1 MCDISKCLDD
11 FFSSYMPSLSGSLR
25 ENRLERMNLLLGR
38 LGHPERSFRTIHI
51 AGSKG
56 KGTTATCL
64 SFMLSS
70 LGFRTGLFLSP
81 HVYDIRERFTLSSS
95 FFTDEEYLSALES
108 LKKGIEGFVLPSS
121 LGCPLPTTFEL
132 YTAYAYV
139 LFSLTGC
146 RWAVIETGLGGRLD
160 ATNTIESDA
169 AVITHIELEHT
180 QILGSTLPI
189 IAREKAGIMKKG
201 KPVFV
206 LGQSEEVLAV
216 FRETAASL
224 PSSLS
229 VFEMPPL
236 DIDSGYRVREM
247 EYLGATLKMK
257 TWKSDIRLT
266 DAFFSIFILSRMG
279 FPVEGVVFDLTSPL
293 FHLPGRFEERE
304 INGRTLLLDGAHTVN
319 SVEYL
324 SSALS
329 QSPFSSR
336 TLIFSTAQDKAWRDM
351 LSVLVPLFD
360 TVIVTSTGSWKKSYP
375 EKIYEDAV
383 RMFPE
388 TEIEIILNHEEVIGR
403 ALEKTEE
410 GGLIT
415 ATGSF
420 YLLGELEKVLRGKRW
435 H

>member
-1 MCDISKCLDD
+1 
-11 FFSSYMPSLSGSLR
+11 MPS
-25 ENRLERMNLLLGR
+25 
-38 LGHPERSFRTIHI
+38 
-51 AGSKG
+51 
-56 KGTTATCL
+56 
-64 SFMLSS
+64 
-70 LGFRTGLFLSP
+70 
-81 HVYDIRERFTLSSS
+81 
-95 FFTDEEYLSALES
+95 
-108 LKKGIEGFVLPSS
+108 
-121 LGCPLPTTFEL
+121 
-132 YTAYAYV
+132 
-139 LFSLTGC
+139 
-146 RWAVIETGLGGRLD
+146 
-160 ATNTIESDA
+160 
-169 AVITHIELEHT
+169 
-180 QILGSTLPI
+180 
-189 IAREKAGIMKKG
+189 
-201 KPVFV
+201 
-206 LGQSEEVLAV
+206 
-216 FRETAASL
+216 
-224 PSSLS
+224 
-229 VFEMPPL
+229 L

-257 TWKSDIRLT
+257 TWKRDIRLT

-279 FPVEGVVFDLTSPL
+279 FPVEGRVFDLTSPL

>member
-1 MCDISKCLDD
+1 MCEISERLDD

-25 ENRLERMNLLLGR
+25 GNRLGRMNLLLER

-64 SFMLSS
+64 SYMLST

-95 FFTDEEYLSALES
+95 FFTDEEYVSALES
-108 LKKGIEGFVLPSS
+108 LKRRIEGFELPSS

-132 YTAYAYV
+132 YTAYAYL
-139 LFSLTGC
+139 LFSRTGC
-146 RWAVIETGLGGRLD
+146 QWAVIETGLGGRLD

-180 QILGSTLPI
+180 QILGSTLPL
-189 IAREKAGIMKKG
+189 IAREKAGIIRKE

-206 LGQSEEVLAV
+206 LRQSDEVLDV

-224 PSSLS
+224 SSELS

-236 DIDSGYRVREM
+236 DIDDGYRVREM
-247 EYLGATLKMK
+247 EYLGAELKMK

-266 DAFFSIFILSRMG
+266 DAFFAIFILSKMNLLHSG
-279 FPVEGVVFDLTSPL
+279 TVFDLTGPD

-304 INGRTLLLDGAHTVN
+304 VDGRTLLLDGAHTVN

-324 SSALS
+324 ASALS

-336 TLIFSTAQDKAWRDM
+336 TLIFSTAQDKNWRNM

-360 TVIVTSTGSWKKSYP
+360 CVIVTSTGSWKKSYP
-375 EKIYEDAV
+375 EKIYKDAV
-383 RMFPE
+383 EMFPE
-388 TEIEIILNHEEVIGR
+388 RKIEIILNHEDVINR
-403 ALEKTEE
+403 ALALTEE

-420 YLLGELEKVLRGKRW
+420 YLLGELDSALRGKKW